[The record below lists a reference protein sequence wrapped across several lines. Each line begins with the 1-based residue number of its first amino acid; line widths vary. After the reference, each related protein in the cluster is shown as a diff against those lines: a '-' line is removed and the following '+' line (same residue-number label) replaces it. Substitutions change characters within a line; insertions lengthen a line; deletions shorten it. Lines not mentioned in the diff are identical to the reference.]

1 MGPDQ
6 IKQKQAE
13 ALEKMSDVFEEA
25 TEDFFRT
32 HPDPFD
38 ERAPH
43 SISPGCKLGLLQKSL
58 SGKKLSMKLDSK
70 IIFQNI
76 QNFWIKLWRI
86 LLLRVRTCLY
96 NELLADYYFS
106 LCQGVQKF
114 YFTEYILD
122 MNSMGNNE

>member
-1 MGPDQ
+1 MLNITLWFQAVQSVARDNAGSLRISPDQ

-58 SGKKLSMKLDSK
+58 SG
-70 IIFQNI
+70 
-76 QNFWIKLWRI
+76 RI
-86 LLLRVRTCLY
+86 LRLESC
-96 NELLADYYFS
+96 
-106 LCQGVQKF
+106 
-114 YFTEYILD
+114 TETK
-122 MNSMGNNE
+122 M

>member
-1 MGPDQ
+1 MLYITLWFQAVQSVARDNAGSLRISPDQ

-58 SGKKLSMKLDSK
+58 SG
-70 IIFQNI
+70 
-76 QNFWIKLWRI
+76 RI
-86 LLLRVRTCLY
+86 L
-96 NELLADYYFS
+96 S
-106 LCQGVQKF
+106 LESCTEKKF
-114 YFTEYILD
+114 K
-122 MNSMGNNE
+122 S

>member
-1 MGPDQ
+1 MLNITLWFQAVQSVARDNAGSLRISPDQ

-58 SGKKLSMKLDSK
+58 SG
-70 IIFQNI
+70 
-76 QNFWIKLWRI
+76 RI
-86 LLLRVRTCLY
+86 LRLESC
-96 NELLADYYFS
+96 
-106 LCQGVQKF
+106 
-114 YFTEYILD
+114 TEKKR
-122 MNSMGNNE
+122 

>member
-1 MGPDQ
+1 MNFFKIKLWFQAVQSVARDNAGSLRMGPDQ

-58 SGKKLSMKLDSK
+58 SG
-70 IIFQNI
+70 IVF
-76 QNFWIKLWRI
+76 
-86 LLLRVRTCLY
+86 RV
-96 NELLADYYFS
+96 ESSA
-106 LCQGVQKF
+106 QKH
-114 YFTEYILD
+114 TEP
-122 MNSMGNNE
+122 

>member
-1 MGPDQ
+1 MARDNAGSLRISPDQ

-58 SGKKLSMKLDSK
+58 SGRNLRLDSCTNK
-70 IIFQNI
+70 NI
-76 QNFWIKLWRI
+76 NHKRTIKCSRI
-86 LLLRVRTCLY
+86 
-96 NELLADYYFS
+96 E
-106 LCQGVQKF
+106 
-114 YFTEYILD
+114 
-122 MNSMGNNE
+122 

>member
-1 MGPDQ
+1 MQSVARDNAGSLRMGPDQ

-58 SGKKLSMKLDSK
+58 LGKKR
-70 IIFQNI
+70 F
-76 QNFWIKLWRI
+76 IKGFLI
-86 LLLRVRTCLY
+86 GAV
-96 NELLADYYFS
+96 
-106 LCQGVQKF
+106 K
-114 YFTEYILD
+114 
-122 MNSMGNNE
+122 NSGAIGRASIPWMFARA

>member
-1 MGPDQ
+1 VARDNAGSLRMGPDQ

-58 SGKKLSMKLDSK
+58 SGKISRVDSTA
-70 IIFQNI
+70 
-76 QNFWIKLWRI
+76 IKSI
-86 LLLRVRTCLY
+86 
-96 NELLADYYFS
+96 EP
-106 LCQGVQKF
+106 
-114 YFTEYILD
+114 
-122 MNSMGNNE
+122 